1 MNMCGYYLDAGMVGY
16 TFRGMFGSYVSGDI
30 YIKNRSEYTRHCG
43 PEVFRRGP
51 SCKFVWIG
59 V

>member
-30 YIKNRSEYTRHCG
+30 YIKIVQNTRDTVG
-43 PEVFRRGP
+43 QKSLDLGRPAYL
-51 SCKFVWIG
+51 SKK
-59 V
+59 